1 MSTAISLSQ
10 KIKRNGKRSH
20 DTAFPDEDNTIH
32 VPRHIS
38 IDEACQLP
46 EKKLRDE
53 LVKLYFT
60 HFHPFC
66 PVVDEVEFMETYN
79 NIEDDE
85 QLKQRIPLPL
95 FQAMMNV
102 SFGVSFCLIN

>member
-1 MSTAISLSQ
+1 MSTAITLSKRLQ
-10 KIKRNGKRSH
+10 KGGKRSH
-20 DTAFPDEDNTIH
+20 DTAFGDDDSLAQ

-38 IDEACQLP
+38 IDDACQLP

-60 HFHPFC
+60 HFHPLC
-66 PVVDEVEFMETYN
+66 PVVDEVEFMEIYRDT
-79 NIEDDE
+79 EDDE
-85 QLKQRIPLPL
+85 QLKQRFPLPL

-102 SFGVSFCLIN
+102 AFGVSFYIIT